1 MVKTILLTLVMNL
14 LYCYSF
20 GQANLQFGGSVVD
33 NKNKP
38 VIGAKVLIVTLNKA
52 DITNTQGN
60 FIIDDLTQNTFEV
73 EISCIGYE
81 TLNKSIS
88 ITENQDYKFILESAF
103 VNLNGIVVEGN
114 YVELKSKSTPLHIE
128 IVNDDYLRRQNILL

>member
-1 MVKTILLTLVMNL
+1 M
-14 LYCYSF
+14 
-20 GQANLQFGGSVVD
+20 D

-73 EISCIGYE
+73 EISCIGYK
-81 TLNKSIS
+81 TLTQQIEL
-88 ITENQDYKFILESAF
+88 TENNKIVFQLETAL
-103 VNLNGIVVEGN
+103 VKLDGVV
-114 YVELKSKSTPLHIE
+114 V
-128 IVNDDYLRRQNILL
+128 